1 MPPGVFSPSW
11 FDSSYSI
18 ATLPLLAQEK
28 GKHLTQH
35 WEAAACDVRETTG
48 LSSPKSII
56 PCTYI
61 LASKSFFLLL
71 DSLFKFSLHTTG
83 LTKDSTD
90 SSVLRIFPWKNG
102 LVDQSRCVH
111 HLTDQ
116 RAWNK
121 VPLLLEPRAQDERKG
136 EGPVVRKKCLE
147 DLPITHKVRKKSWHE
162 TVSNWVNLGQEC
174 SSL

>member
-90 SSVLRIFPWKNG
+90 SLQGNSFPIMVKHTSRFWFC
-102 LVDQSRCVH
+102 LQSCSQSWFLHSNPYQDYSTVVQH
-111 HLTDQ
+111 H
-116 RAWNK
+116 
-121 VPLLLEPRAQDERKG
+121 G
-136 EGPVVRKKCLE
+136 
-147 DLPITHKVRKKSWHE
+147 ISW
-162 TVSNWVNLGQEC
+162 SQ
-174 SSL
+174 S